1 MKPTQRRTVALMYGI
16 SFLQGLCFYGPVA
29 TLYRTAVGV
38 TVSQIALI
46 ESVNYLLCVALEVPL
61 GAVCA
66 RLGYKKMLVL
76 DCGLFFVSK
85 LVFWRAAGF
94 GAFLAERVIL
104 AFVMAGFSGCDDAY
118 LYLAAGEQ
126 NAHRVLGN
134 YSAVGT
140 AGLVCASAVF
150 TLCFAADYRAAALA
164 TVAAYGAAALLA
176 LALPEVPMQ
185 PEDSAP
191 MAAQLRGI
199 WRNLRANPRFGWVL
213 SADVLLTVT
222 GQTVTVFFSQLLY
235 ERCGIPVA
243 VMGALYIA
251 MTLAGLV
258 SGASHRAA
266 RRLGGRF
273 SAAVFALG
281 AAGCLAAAF
290 TRSPAVCVAGVFA
303 LQFAWRLWQPYC
315 AKRKNDNVAD
325 GARAVVLSGY
335 SMAENLAVSG
345 LSLVLGTLADA
356 SLTGAMV
363 LAGALCA
370 AGLLCMQLGQ
380 RR

>member
-94 GAFLAERVIL
+94 GAFLAERIIL

-126 NAHRVLGN
+126 DAHRVLGN
-134 YSAVGT
+134 YNAVGT
-140 AGLVCASAVF
+140 AGLLCASAVF

-164 TVAAYGAAALLA
+164 TVASYGAAALLA

-185 PEDSAP
+185 PADAAP
-191 MAAQLRGI
+191 VQAQLQGI
-199 WRNLRANPRFGWVL
+199 WRNLRDNPRFGWLL

-235 ERCGIPVA
+235 ARCGIPVA

-258 SGASHRAA
+258 SGVSHRAA
-266 RRLGGRF
+266 RRLGGHF
-273 SAAVFALG
+273 AAAVFLLG
-281 AAGCLAAAF
+281 TAGCLAAAF

-315 AKRKNDNVAD
+315 AKRKNDNVAG

-345 LSLVLGTLADA
+345 LSLVLGTLADT
-356 SLTGAMV
+356 SLTGGMA

-370 AGLLCMQLGQ
+370 AGLFCMYWEQ